1 MQVRLYLCKVTNN
14 KSKRALNGALMTDIW
29 IINSN
34 FAPQMKKIALLV
46 LAVCMAASMDA
57 QTSRKKIEKFADEA
71 VRQIALTGRK
81 PTIDI
86 LDSLSNNAEVSVE
99 MVSRMGDPDDAR
111 QQRACLRLIDD
122 IVDFSQ
128 QETGRKYTDVIRKGL
143 TKALDRSFEPD
154 VQLHIMEQLARIAKP
169 ADAAHIAMYL
179 EMPELAQ
186 TASDILVNMPDIDD
200 RIAEAAAAQPGIKQ
214 KVQTILDIRAG
225 KRPKQTAVTT
235 VAKPKP
241 AAIPMWTESL
251 DKEVA
256 GMCHAPMPKADSIL
270 IRKDT
275 QEALRDLLK
284 MAANM
289 EGTERNSVLARFVNL
304 AGQSAQTG
312 SITAAEHYL
321 MLRAADELVTDNTLR
336 SKIIVDMGTTHSVQA
351 LSYLRRY
358 TGKAP
363 FIDAM
368 AVATA
373 ETVSTHPEANGGR
386 SVSAMLYSAKQSF
399 INHYDEQGI
408 DTYIDQVLAAIDNW
422 KQAAGYDMSHTDQT
436 KMEKRGFWILHE
448 ELDDCDLVFDWKAS
462 GRLTL
467 SLHSSPVIT
476 FDTTMGVKIAGENKW
491 HKVKNICEWSTA
503 SVSLKGDAVTVSV
516 NGQKVA
522 DGVKLPSMIDGEP
535 MAKSGQTRFLA
546 DDDGATVREFC
557 FLRR

>member
-14 KSKRALNGALMTDIW
+14 MAKKALNGALMTDIW

-154 VQLHIMEQLARIAKP
+154 VQLHVMEQLARIAKP

-275 QEALRDLLK
+275 PEALRDLLK

-289 EGTERNSVLARFVNL
+289 EGAERNSVLARFVTL

-422 KQAAGYDMSHTDQT
+422 KMAAGYDMSHTDQT
-436 KMEKRGFWILHE
+436 KMGKRGFWILHE

-522 DGVKLPSMIDGEP
+522 DGVKLPAMIDGEP

-546 DDDGATVREFC
+546 DDEGATVRGYC

>member
-154 VQLHIMEQLARIAKP
+154 VQLHVMEQLARIAKP

-275 QEALRDLLK
+275 PEALRDLLK
-284 MAANM
+284 MAANT
-289 EGTERNSVLARFVNL
+289 EGTERNSVLARFVTL

-312 SITAAEHYL
+312 SINAAEHYL

-336 SKIIVDMGTTHSVQA
+336 SKIIVDLGTTHSVQA

-448 ELDDCDLVFDWKAS
+448 ELDDCDLVFDWKAR

-467 SLHSSPVIT
+467 SLHSLPVIM

-522 DGVKLPSMIDGEP
+522 DGVKLPAMIDGEP

-546 DDDGATVREFC
+546 DDNGATVRGYC
-557 FLRR
+557 FLRK

>member
-14 KSKRALNGALMTDIW
+14 KSKKALNGQLMTDIW

-57 QTSRKKIEKFADEA
+57 QTSRKKIEKFADKA

-154 VQLHIMEQLARIAKP
+154 VQLHVMEQLARIAKP

-256 GMCHAPMPKADSIL
+256 GMCHAQMPKADSIL

-289 EGTERNSVLARFVNL
+289 EGAERNSVLARFVTL

-422 KQAAGYDMSHTDQT
+422 KMAAGYDMSHTDQT
-436 KMEKRGFWILHE
+436 KMGKRGFWILHE

-467 SLHSSPVIT
+467 SLHSSPVII

-522 DGVKLPSMIDGEP
+522 DGVKLPAMIDGEP

-546 DDDGATVREFC
+546 DDEGATVRGFC
-557 FLRR
+557 FLRK

>member
-14 KSKRALNGALMTDIW
+14 KSKRALNGTLMTDMW

-34 FAPQMKKIALLV
+34 FASQMKKIALLV

-256 GMCHAPMPKADSIL
+256 GMCHAPMPKADSII

-284 MAANM
+284 MAANT
-289 EGTERNSVLARFVNL
+289 EGTERNSVLARFVTL

-448 ELDDCDLVFDWKAS
+448 EQDDCDLVFDWKAS

-522 DGVKLPSMIDGEP
+522 DGVKLPAIIDGEP

>member
-275 QEALRDLLK
+275 PEALRDLLK

-289 EGTERNSVLARFVNL
+289 EGTERNSVLARFVTL

-336 SKIIVDMGTTHSVQA
+336 SKIIVDLGTTHSVQA

-386 SVSAMLYSAKQSF
+386 SVNAMLYSAKQSF

-467 SLHSSPVIT
+467 SLHSSPVII

-522 DGVKLPSMIDGEP
+522 DGVKLPAMIDGEP

-546 DDDGATVREFC
+546 DDDGATVRGYC
-557 FLRR
+557 FLRK

>member
-14 KSKRALNGALMTDIW
+14 KSKRALNKALMTDIW

-154 VQLHIMEQLARIAKP
+154 VQLHVMEQLARIAKP

-256 GMCHAPMPKADSIL
+256 GMCHAPMPKADSI

-289 EGTERNSVLARFVNL
+289 EGAERNSVLARFVSL

-467 SLHSSPVIT
+467 SLHSSPVII

-522 DGVKLPSMIDGEP
+522 DGVKLPAMIDGEP

-546 DDDGATVREFC
+546 DDDGATVRGYC

>member
-154 VQLHIMEQLARIAKP
+154 VQLHVMEQLARIAKP

-241 AAIPMWTESL
+241 AAIPIWTESL

-275 QEALRDLLK
+275 PEALRDLLK
-284 MAANM
+284 MATNM
-289 EGTERNSVLARFVNL
+289 EGTERNSVLARFVTL

-535 MAKSGQTRFLA
+535 MAKTGQTRFLA

-557 FLRR
+557 FLRK

>member
-57 QTSRKKIEKFADEA
+57 QTSRKKIEKFAEEA

-256 GMCHAPMPKADSIL
+256 GMYHAPMPKADSIL

-275 QEALRDLLK
+275 PEALRDLLK

-289 EGTERNSVLARFVNL
+289 EGAERNSVLARFVTL

-448 ELDDCDLVFDWKAS
+448 ELDDCDLVFDWKAR

-467 SLHSSPVIT
+467 SLHSLPVIM

-522 DGVKLPSMIDGEP
+522 DGVKLPAMIDGEP

-546 DDDGATVREFC
+546 DDNGATVRGYC
-557 FLRR
+557 FLRK

>member
-14 KSKRALNGALMTDIW
+14 MAKKALNGALMTDIW

-143 TKALDRSFEPD
+143 TKALYRSFEPD
-154 VQLHIMEQLARIAKP
+154 VQLHVMEQLARIAKP

-256 GMCHAPMPKADSIL
+256 GMCHAPMPKADSII

-284 MAANM
+284 IAANM
-289 EGTERNSVLARFVNL
+289 EGTERNSVLARFVTL

-467 SLHSSPVIT
+467 SLHSSPVII

>member
-256 GMCHAPMPKADSIL
+256 GMCHAPMPKADSII

-289 EGTERNSVLARFVNL
+289 EGTERNSVLARFVTL

-336 SKIIVDMGTTHSVQA
+336 SKIIVDMGTTHSIQA

-467 SLHSSPVIT
+467 SLHSSPVII

-522 DGVKLPSMIDGEP
+522 DGVKLPAMIDGEP
-535 MAKSGQTRFLA
+535 MAKIGQTRFLA
-546 DDDGATVREFC
+546 DDNGATVRGYC
-557 FLRR
+557 FLRK

>member
-14 KSKRALNGALMTDIW
+14 MAKKALNGTLMTDIW

-256 GMCHAPMPKADSIL
+256 GMCHAPMPKADSII

-289 EGTERNSVLARFVNL
+289 EGTERNSVLARFVTL

-467 SLHSSPVIT
+467 SLHSSPVII
-476 FDTTMGVKIAGENKW
+476 FDTTMGVKIAGEDKW

-557 FLRR
+557 FLRK

>member
-154 VQLHIMEQLARIAKP
+154 VQLHVMEQLARIAKP

-241 AAIPMWTESL
+241 AAIPMWTKSL

-256 GMCHAPMPKADSIL
+256 GMCHAPMPKADSII

-289 EGTERNSVLARFVNL
+289 EGTERNSVLARFVTL

-467 SLHSSPVIT
+467 SLHSSPVII

-522 DGVKLPSMIDGEP
+522 DGVKLPAMIDGEP

-546 DDDGATVREFC
+546 DDEGATVRGYC

>member
-14 KSKRALNGALMTDIW
+14 MAKKALNEALMTNIW

-57 QTSRKKIEKFADEA
+57 QTSRKKIEMFADEA

-154 VQLHIMEQLARIAKP
+154 VQLHVMEQLARIAKP

-289 EGTERNSVLARFVNL
+289 EGAERNSVLARFVTL
-304 AGQSAQTG
+304 AGQSAQRG

-386 SVSAMLYSAKQSF
+386 SVNAMLYSAKQSF

-422 KQAAGYDMSHTDQT
+422 KQAAGYDMSHTEQT

-467 SLHSSPVIT
+467 SLHSSPVII

-522 DGVKLPSMIDGEP
+522 DGVKLPAMIDGEP

-546 DDDGATVREFC
+546 DDDGATVRGYC
-557 FLRR
+557 FLRK

>member
-289 EGTERNSVLARFVNL
+289 EGTERNSVLARFVTL

-336 SKIIVDMGTTHSVQA
+336 SKIIVDLGTTHSVQA

-522 DGVKLPSMIDGEP
+522 DGVKLPAMIDGEP
-535 MAKSGQTRFLA
+535 MAKTGQTRFLA
-546 DDDGATVREFC
+546 DDDGATVRGYC

>member
-14 KSKRALNGALMTDIW
+14 KSKRALNVALMTDIW

-154 VQLHIMEQLARIAKP
+154 VQLHVMEQLARIAKP

-179 EMPELAQ
+179 EMPELAP

-256 GMCHAPMPKADSIL
+256 GMCHAPMPKADSII

-289 EGTERNSVLARFVNL
+289 EGTERNSVLARFVTL

-436 KMEKRGFWILHE
+436 KMGKRGFWILHE

-467 SLHSSPVIT
+467 SLHSSPVII

-522 DGVKLPSMIDGEP
+522 DGVKLPAMIDGEP

-546 DDDGATVREFC
+546 DDDGATVRGYC

>member
-154 VQLHIMEQLARIAKP
+154 VQLHVMEQLARIAKP

-256 GMCHAPMPKADSIL
+256 GMCHAPMPKADSII

-289 EGTERNSVLARFVNL
+289 EGTERNSVLARFVTL

-467 SLHSSPVIT
+467 SLHSSPVII

-522 DGVKLPSMIDGEP
+522 DGVKLPAMIDGEP

-546 DDDGATVREFC
+546 DDEGATVRGYC

>member
-154 VQLHIMEQLARIAKP
+154 VQLHVMEQLARIAKP

-256 GMCHAPMPKADSIL
+256 GMCHAQMPKADSIL

-289 EGTERNSVLARFVNL
+289 EGTERNSVLARFVTL

-336 SKIIVDMGTTHSVQA
+336 SKIIVDMGTTHSIQA

-467 SLHSSPVIT
+467 SLHSSPVII

-522 DGVKLPSMIDGEP
+522 DGVKLPAMIDGEP

>member
-14 KSKRALNGALMTDIW
+14 KSKKALNGALMTDIW

-34 FAPQMKKIALLV
+34 FASQMKKIALLV

-154 VQLHIMEQLARIAKP
+154 VQLHVMEQLARIAKP

-256 GMCHAPMPKADSIL
+256 GMCHAPMPKADSII

-284 MAANM
+284 MAANT
-289 EGTERNSVLARFVNL
+289 EGTERNSVLARFVTL

-336 SKIIVDMGTTHSVQA
+336 SKIIVDLGTTHSVQA

-422 KQAAGYDMSHTDQT
+422 KQAAGYDMSHTDLT

-448 ELDDCDLVFDWKAS
+448 ELDDCDLVFDWKAR

-467 SLHSSPVIT
+467 NLHSLPVIM

-522 DGVKLPSMIDGEP
+522 DGVKLPAMIDGEP
-535 MAKSGQTRFLA
+535 IAKSGQTRFLA
-546 DDDGATVREFC
+546 DDDGATVRGYC
-557 FLRR
+557 FLRK

>member
-99 MVSRMGDPDDAR
+99 MVSRMGAPDDAR

-154 VQLHIMEQLARIAKP
+154 VQLHVMEQLARIAKP

-256 GMCHAPMPKADSIL
+256 GMYHAPMPKADSIL

-275 QEALRDLLK
+275 PEALRDLLK

-289 EGTERNSVLARFVNL
+289 EGTERNSVLARFVTL

-312 SITAAEHYL
+312 SINAAEHYL

>member
-154 VQLHIMEQLARIAKP
+154 VQLHVMEQLARIAKP

-225 KRPKQTAVTT
+225 KRPKQTVVTPA
-235 VAKPKP
+235 AKPKP

-275 QEALRDLLK
+275 PEALRDLLK
-284 MAANM
+284 MATNT
-289 EGTERNSVLARFVNL
+289 EGTERNSVLARFVTL

-336 SKIIVDMGTTHSVQA
+336 SKIIVDLGATHSVQA

-363 FIDAM
+363 FIDAL

-386 SVSAMLYSAKQSF
+386 SVNAMLYSAKQSF

-422 KQAAGYDMSHTDQT
+422 KMAAGYDMSHTDQT

-448 ELDDCDLVFDWKAS
+448 ELDDCHLVFDWKAS

-467 SLHSSPVIT
+467 SLHSSPVII

-503 SVSLKGDAVTVSV
+503 SVSIKGDAVTVSV

-546 DDDGATVREFC
+546 DDDGATVRGYC

>member
-14 KSKRALNGALMTDIW
+14 KSKRALNVALMTDIW

-154 VQLHIMEQLARIAKP
+154 VQLHVMEQLARIAKP

-225 KRPKQTAVTT
+225 KRPKQTTVTT

-275 QEALRDLLK
+275 PEALRDLLK
-284 MAANM
+284 MAANT
-289 EGTERNSVLARFVNL
+289 EGTERNSVLARFVTL

-336 SKIIVDMGTTHSVQA
+336 SKIIVDLGTTHSVQA
-351 LSYLRRY
+351 LSYLRHY

-386 SVSAMLYSAKQSF
+386 SVNAMLYSAKQSF

-422 KQAAGYDMSHTDQT
+422 KQAAGYDMSHTDLT

-467 SLHSSPVIT
+467 SLHSLPVIM

-522 DGVKLPSMIDGEP
+522 DGVKLPAMIDGEP

-546 DDDGATVREFC
+546 DDEGATVRGYC

>member
-241 AAIPMWTESL
+241 AAIPMWTKSL

-256 GMCHAPMPKADSIL
+256 GMCHAKMPKADSIL

-275 QEALRDLLK
+275 PEALRDLLK
-284 MAANM
+284 MATNM
-289 EGTERNSVLARFVNL
+289 EGTERNSVLARFVTL

-386 SVSAMLYSAKQSF
+386 SVNAMLYSAKQSF

-422 KQAAGYDMSHTDQT
+422 KQAAGYDMSHTEQT

-467 SLHSSPVIT
+467 SLHSSPVII

-535 MAKSGQTRFLA
+535 MAKTGQTRFLA
-546 DDDGATVREFC
+546 DDDGATVRGYC

>member
-1 MQVRLYLCKVTNN
+1 MQVQLYLCKVTNN
-14 KSKRALNGALMTDIW
+14 KSKRALNGALMTYMS

-34 FAPQMKKIALLV
+34 FASQMKKIALLV

-256 GMCHAPMPKADSIL
+256 GMCHAQMPKADSIL

-289 EGTERNSVLARFVNL
+289 EGAERNSVLARFVTL

-336 SKIIVDMGTTHSVQA
+336 SKIIVDMGTTHSIQA

-408 DTYIDQVLAAIDNW
+408 DTYIDLVLAAIDNW
-422 KQAAGYDMSHTDQT
+422 KMAAGYDMSHTDQT

-448 ELDDCDLVFDWKAS
+448 ELDDSDLVFDWKAS

-467 SLHSSPVIT
+467 SLHSSPVIM

-491 HKVKNICEWSTA
+491 HQVKNICEWSTA

-522 DGVKLPSMIDGEP
+522 DGVKLPAMIDGEP
-535 MAKSGQTRFLA
+535 MAKNGQTRFLA

>member
-1 MQVRLYLCKVTNN
+1 MA
-14 KSKRALNGALMTDIW
+14 KRALNGALMTDIW

-154 VQLHIMEQLARIAKP
+154 VQLHVMEQLARIAKP

-225 KRPKQTAVTT
+225 KRPKQTTVTPA
-235 VAKPKP
+235 AKPKP

-275 QEALRDLLK
+275 PEALRDLLK
-284 MAANM
+284 MAANT
-289 EGTERNSVLARFVNL
+289 EGTERNSVLARFVTL
-304 AGQSAQTG
+304 AGQSAKTG

-336 SKIIVDMGTTHSVQA
+336 SKIIVDLGTTHSVQA

-386 SVSAMLYSAKQSF
+386 SVNAMLYSAKQSF

-422 KQAAGYDMSHTDQT
+422 KMAAGYDMSHTDQT

-448 ELDDCDLVFDWKAS
+448 ELDDCDLVFDWKAR

-467 SLHSSPVIT
+467 CLHSSPVIV
-476 FDTTMGVKIAGENKW
+476 FDTTTGVKIAGENKW

-503 SVSLKGDAVTVSV
+503 SVSIKGDAVTVSV

-522 DGVKLPSMIDGEP
+522 DGVKLPAMIDGEP

-546 DDDGATVREFC
+546 DDDGATVRGYC

>member
-14 KSKRALNGALMTDIW
+14 MAKKALNVALMTDIW

-154 VQLHIMEQLARIAKP
+154 VQLHVMEQLARIAKP

-186 TASDILVNMPDIDD
+186 SASDILVNMPDIDD

-256 GMCHAPMPKADSIL
+256 GMCHAPMPKADSII

-284 MAANM
+284 MAANT
-289 EGTERNSVLARFVNL
+289 EGTERNSVLARFVTL

-368 AVATA
+368 AVAMA
-373 ETVSTHPEANGGR
+373 ETMSTHPEANGGR

-467 SLHSSPVIT
+467 SLHSSPVIM

-522 DGVKLPSMIDGEP
+522 DGVKLPAMIDGEP

>member
-154 VQLHIMEQLARIAKP
+154 VQLHVMEQLARIAKP

-225 KRPKQTAVTT
+225 KRPKQTAVTPA
-235 VAKPKP
+235 AKPKP

-275 QEALRDLLK
+275 PEALRDLLK
-284 MAANM
+284 MAANT
-289 EGTERNSVLARFVNL
+289 EGTERNSVLARFVTL

-336 SKIIVDMGTTHSVQA
+336 SKIIVDLGTTHSIQA

-386 SVSAMLYSAKQSF
+386 SVNAMLYSAKQSF

-422 KQAAGYDMSHTDQT
+422 KMAAGYDMSHTDQT

-467 SLHSSPVIT
+467 SLHSSPVIV
-476 FDTTMGVKIAGENKW
+476 FDMTMGVKIAGENKW
-491 HKVKNICEWSTA
+491 HKVKNICEWATA
-503 SVSLKGDAVTVSV
+503 SVSIKGDAVTVSV

-546 DDDGATVREFC
+546 DDDGATVRGYC

>member
-1 MQVRLYLCKVTNN
+1 MDINIE
-14 KSKRALNGALMTDIW
+14 SDIW

-154 VQLHIMEQLARIAKP
+154 VQLHVMEQLARIAKP

-256 GMCHAPMPKADSIL
+256 GMYHAPMPKADSIL

-275 QEALRDLLK
+275 PEALRDLLK

-289 EGTERNSVLARFVNL
+289 EGTERNSVLARFVTL

-422 KQAAGYDMSHTDQT
+422 KQAAGYDMSHTEQT

>member
-86 LDSLSNNAEVSVE
+86 LDTLSNNAEVSVE

-154 VQLHIMEQLARIAKP
+154 VQLHVMEQLARIAKP

-275 QEALRDLLK
+275 PEALRDLLK

-289 EGTERNSVLARFVNL
+289 EGTERNSVLARIVTL

-386 SVSAMLYSAKQSF
+386 SVNAMLYSAKQSF

-535 MAKSGQTRFLA
+535 MAKTGQTRFLA
-546 DDDGATVREFC
+546 DDDGATVRGYC
-557 FLRR
+557 FLRK

>member
-1 MQVRLYLCKVTNN
+1 MQVRLYLCKVTKNMA
-14 KSKRALNGALMTDIW
+14 KKALNGALMTDIW

-154 VQLHIMEQLARIAKP
+154 VQLHVMEQLARIAKP

-284 MAANM
+284 MAANT
-289 EGTERNSVLARFVNL
+289 EGTERNSVLARFVTL

-336 SKIIVDMGTTHSVQA
+336 SRIIVDLGTTHSVQA

-467 SLHSSPVIT
+467 SLHSSPVIM

-546 DDDGATVREFC
+546 DDDGATVRGYC
-557 FLRR
+557 FLRK

>member
-154 VQLHIMEQLARIAKP
+154 VQLHVMEQLARIAKP

-256 GMCHAPMPKADSIL
+256 GMCHAQMPKADSIL

-289 EGTERNSVLARFVNL
+289 EGAERNSVLARFVTL

-336 SKIIVDMGTTHSVQA
+336 SKIIVDMGTTHSIQA

-386 SVSAMLYSAKQSF
+386 SVNAMLYSAKQSF

-467 SLHSSPVIT
+467 SLHSSPVII

-522 DGVKLPSMIDGEP
+522 DGVKLPAMIDGEP

>member
-14 KSKRALNGALMTDIW
+14 KSKKALNEALMTDIW

-34 FAPQMKKIALLV
+34 FASQMKKIALLV

-154 VQLHIMEQLARIAKP
+154 VQLHVMEQLARIAKP

-179 EMPELAQ
+179 EMPELTQ

-225 KRPKQTAVTT
+225 KRPKQTSVTT

-256 GMCHAPMPKADSIL
+256 GMCHAKMPKADSIL

-275 QEALRDLLK
+275 PEALRDLLK
-284 MAANM
+284 MATNM
-289 EGTERNSVLARFVNL
+289 EGTERNSVLARFVTL
-304 AGQSAQTG
+304 AGQSALTG

-336 SKIIVDMGTTHSVQA
+336 SKIIVDLGTTHSVQA

-522 DGVKLPSMIDGEP
+522 DGVKLPSIIDGEP

-557 FLRR
+557 FLRK

>member
-154 VQLHIMEQLARIAKP
+154 VQLHVMEQLARIAKP

-275 QEALRDLLK
+275 PEALRDLLK
-284 MAANM
+284 MAANT
-289 EGTERNSVLARFVNL
+289 EGTERNSVLARFVTL

-312 SITAAEHYL
+312 SINAAEHYL

-336 SKIIVDMGTTHSVQA
+336 SKIIVDLGTTHSVQA

-467 SLHSSPVIT
+467 SLHSSPVIM

-522 DGVKLPSMIDGEP
+522 DGVKLPAMIDGEP
-535 MAKSGQTRFLA
+535 MAKTGQTRFLA

-557 FLRR
+557 FLRK

>member
-34 FAPQMKKIALLV
+34 FASQMKKIALLV

-154 VQLHIMEQLARIAKP
+154 VQLHVMEQLARIAKP

-251 DKEVA
+251 DKEVT

-275 QEALRDLLK
+275 PEALRDLLK

-289 EGTERNSVLARFVNL
+289 EGAERNSVLARFVTL

-312 SITAAEHYL
+312 SITAVEHYL

-476 FDTTMGVKIAGENKW
+476 FDTTMGVKIAGEHKW

-522 DGVKLPSMIDGEP
+522 DGVKLPAMIDGEP

-546 DDDGATVREFC
+546 DDDGATVRGYC

>member
-14 KSKRALNGALMTDIW
+14 KSKRALNGQLMTDIW

-154 VQLHIMEQLARIAKP
+154 VQLHVMEQLARIAKP

-225 KRPKQTAVTT
+225 KRPKQTAVIT

-256 GMCHAPMPKADSIL
+256 GMCHTPMPKADSIL

-275 QEALRDLLK
+275 PEALRDLLK

-289 EGTERNSVLARFVNL
+289 EGTERNSVLARFVTL

-351 LSYLRRY
+351 LSYLHRY

-436 KMEKRGFWILHE
+436 KMGKRGFWILHE

-467 SLHSSPVIT
+467 SLHSSPLIT

-522 DGVKLPSMIDGEP
+522 DGVKLPAMIDGEP
-535 MAKSGQTRFLA
+535 MAKTGQTRFLA

-557 FLRR
+557 FLRK

>member
-1 MQVRLYLCKVTNN
+1 MAK
-14 KSKRALNGALMTDIW
+14 KALNGALMTDIW

-99 MVSRMGDPDDAR
+99 MVSRMGNPDDAR

-154 VQLHIMEQLARIAKP
+154 VQLHVMEQLARIAKP

-275 QEALRDLLK
+275 PEALRDLLK

-289 EGTERNSVLARFVNL
+289 EGAERNSVLARFVTL

-448 ELDDCDLVFDWKAS
+448 ELDDCDLVFDWKAR

-467 SLHSSPVIT
+467 SLHSLPVIT

-546 DDDGATVREFC
+546 DDDGATVRGYC

>member
-154 VQLHIMEQLARIAKP
+154 VQLHVMEQLARIAKP

-256 GMCHAPMPKADSIL
+256 GMCHAPMPKADSII

-289 EGTERNSVLARFVNL
+289 EGADRNSVLARFVTL
-304 AGQSAQTG
+304 AGQSAKTG

-336 SKIIVDMGTTHSVQA
+336 SKIIVDLGTTHSVQA

-467 SLHSSPVIT
+467 SLHSSPVII

-522 DGVKLPSMIDGEP
+522 DGVKLPAMIDGEP

-546 DDDGATVREFC
+546 DDDGATVRGYC

>member
-99 MVSRMGDPDDAR
+99 MVSRMGAPDDAR

-154 VQLHIMEQLARIAKP
+154 VQLHVMEQLARIAKP

-225 KRPKQTAVTT
+225 KRPKQIAVTT

-241 AAIPMWTESL
+241 AAIPMWTKSL

-275 QEALRDLLK
+275 PEALRDLLK

-289 EGTERNSVLARFVNL
+289 EGAERNSVLARFVTL

-503 SVSLKGDAVTVSV
+503 SVSLKGDAVTISV

-522 DGVKLPSMIDGEP
+522 DGVKLPAMIDGEP

-546 DDDGATVREFC
+546 DDDGATVRGYC

>member
-14 KSKRALNGALMTDIW
+14 MAKKALNGALMTDIW

-154 VQLHIMEQLARIAKP
+154 VQLHVMEQLARIAKP

-284 MAANM
+284 MAANT
-289 EGTERNSVLARFVNL
+289 EGAERNSVLARFVTL

-336 SKIIVDMGTTHSVQA
+336 SRIIVDLGTTHSVQA

-467 SLHSSPVIT
+467 SLHSSPVII

-522 DGVKLPSMIDGEP
+522 DGVKLPAMIDGEP

-557 FLRR
+557 FLRK

>member
-1 MQVRLYLCKVTNN
+1 
-14 KSKRALNGALMTDIW
+14 
-29 IINSN
+29 
-34 FAPQMKKIALLV
+34 MKKIALLV

-256 GMCHAPMPKADSIL
+256 GMCHALMPKADSIL

-275 QEALRDLLK
+275 PEALRDLLK
-284 MAANM
+284 MAANT
-289 EGTERNSVLARFVNL
+289 EGTERNSVLARFVTL

-422 KQAAGYDMSHTDQT
+422 EMAAGYDMSHTDQT

-448 ELDDCDLVFDWKAS
+448 ELDDCDLVFDWKAR

-467 SLHSSPVIT
+467 SLHSLPVIM

-491 HKVKNICEWSTA
+491 HKVKNICVWSTA

-522 DGVKLPSMIDGEP
+522 DGVKLPAMIDGEP

-546 DDDGATVREFC
+546 DDNGATVRGYC
-557 FLRR
+557 FLRK